1 MSSNSPVRL
10 LTERL
15 VVDLPGPE
23 EAQAVLDYYVRNAD
37 HLEPWE
43 PRRPPGFLS
52 LIFHR
57 AQLLAARQD
66 YREDRALRMYLRPR
80 DEPDRII
87 GSVGLSGFQRG
98 AVQACSLG
106 YGIDAAAQGRGLMRE
121 AVARVVDFAFEEL
134 GFHRVNAAYV
144 PHNDRSARLLRSLG
158 FVVEGYARSYVQID
172 GVWRDHV
179 LTARV
184 SPRSSGQ

>member
-1 MSSNSPVRL
+1 MSSSSPIRL

-15 VVDLPGPE
+15 IVELPGPE
-23 EAQAVLDYYVRNAD
+23 DAHAVLDYYVRNAD
-37 HLEPWE
+37 HLDPWE

-52 LIFHR
+52 ATFHR
-57 AQLLAARQD
+57 AQLLAAHQD
-66 YREDRALRMYLRPR
+66 YREDRALRMYVRPQS
-80 DEPDRII
+80 DPTRII

-106 YGIDAAAQGRGLMRE
+106 YGIDAAWQGKGVMRE
-121 AVARVVDFAFEEL
+121 AVARVVDLAFEEL

-144 PHNDRSARLLRSLG
+144 PHNERSARLLRALG

-179 LTARV
+179 LTARI
-184 SPRSSGQ
+184 SPRRGG

>member
-1 MSSNSPVRL
+1 MASISPVRL
-10 LTERL
+10 LTDRL
-15 VVDLPGPE
+15 VAELPDPD
-23 EAQAVLDYYVRNAD
+23 EAAAVLDYYVRNAE

-43 PRRPPGFLS
+43 PRRPPGFRS
-52 LIFHR
+52 LTFHR
-57 AQLLAARQD
+57 AQLLAARHD
-66 YREDRALRMYLRPR
+66 YREDRSLRLYIRPLDDPALV
-80 DEPDRII
+80 I

-106 YGIDAAAQGRGLMRE
+106 YGIDARYQGKGLMRE
-121 AVARVVDFAFEEL
+121 AVDRVVRFAFEEL

-179 LTARV
+179 LTARI
-184 SPRSSGQ
+184 SPL